1 MNITFLIGNGFDL
14 NLGLKTKFSDFLG
27 RYKNNFNEDNELI
40 QYFKSNILYDEEL
53 WANAE
58 IAFGKATKKFKDDN
72 YTAEDFCTCH
82 EDFCINLAKYL
93 DEENEK
99 IDYNNLS
106 SYLSKGFVQGI
117 LNHTKGFREEERE
130 VIEKAENIIG
140 GGYTFNFVNF
150 NYTQTLD
157 WCISATL
164 EKQNILG
171 SRTHNHQTYSNH
183 IGKVIHAHGTTKKDL
198 VLGVNDTT
206 QISDISLFTGYDDE
220 FLNEIIKQKTNEINQ
235 ENTELKVSEIL
246 NKSDLIYIYG
256 MSIGYTDKLW
266 WKKICELMI
275 KNQNLHVII
284 HRYDAPE
291 DGLIRRTFR
300 MFSKNARKEFS
311 AYYNG
316 KKELRAEIESRI
328 HIDRSNIFQEI
339 NGLVSSNSK
348 KKEEMAIK

>member
-14 NLGLKTKFSDFLG
+14 NLGLKTKFSDFLEI
-27 RYKNNFNEDNELI
+27 YKNNFNKDNELI
-40 QYFKSNILYDEEL
+40 QYFKTNILHNEEL

-58 IAFGKATKKFKDDN
+58 VAFGKATKKFKADN
-72 YTAEDFCTCH
+72 YTAEDFCICH

-99 IDYNNLS
+99 IDYDNLNL
-106 SYLSKGFVQGI
+106 YISKGFTKGI
-117 LNHTKGFREEERE
+117 LNHTAGFREEEKA
-130 VIEKAENIIG
+130 VIEKAENVIG

-157 WCISATL
+157 LCISATL
-164 EKQNILG
+164 EKQNSLG
-171 SRTHNHQTYSNH
+171 SRTHNRQTYSNH
-183 IGKVIHAHGTTKKDL
+183 IGKLIHIHGTTKKDM

-220 FLNEIIKQKTNEINQ
+220 FLNEVIKQKTNEINQ
-235 ENTELKVSEIL
+235 ENTELKASEIL
-246 NKSDLIYIYG
+246 NKSDIIYIYG

-266 WKKICELMI
+266 WEKICDLMI
-275 KNQNLHVII
+275 KNKNLHVII

-316 KKELRAEIESRI
+316 EREQRLEIESRI

-339 NGLVSSNSK
+339 NGLTALISN
-348 KKEEMAIK
+348 KKEALAVK